1 MLLGRETDLK
11 EETHNAE
18 ACYVTEFE
26 AILLRSPQG
35 IVSLITSFKDLHY
48 FARRYHLNVADALK
62 FELK

>member
-11 EETHNAE
+11 EETHNAQ
-18 ACYVTEFE
+18 ACYVIEFE

-35 IVSLITSFKDLHY
+35 IVSLITSFKDLNY
-48 FARRYHLNVADALK
+48 FARRYQLNVADALK